1 MSTYEFVLRILL
13 LAVGLVLMLVGAAV
27 ARWTDREMTHFV
39 LLGVGFACIAV
50 ATDTE

>member
-13 LAVGLVLMLVGAAV
+13 LAVGFALMLTGAAV
-27 ARWTDREMTHFV
+27 ARWTDRETTHFA
-39 LLGVGFACIAV
+39 LLGAGFACVAV